1 MDLNYKVKDINRN
14 YGYVLV
20 AIECLANN
28 GHGPCQVNRICLCN
42 DGRSCTDFNECQV
55 NAIVRNN
62 GYMVM
67 DSTR

>member
-1 MDLNYKVKDINRN
+1 MAN
-14 YGYVLV
+14 
-20 AIECLANN
+20 ECLANN
-28 GHGPCQVNRICLCN
+28 GHGPCQVKILCLCN
-42 DGRSCTDFNECQV
+42 DGRSCTDLNECQV